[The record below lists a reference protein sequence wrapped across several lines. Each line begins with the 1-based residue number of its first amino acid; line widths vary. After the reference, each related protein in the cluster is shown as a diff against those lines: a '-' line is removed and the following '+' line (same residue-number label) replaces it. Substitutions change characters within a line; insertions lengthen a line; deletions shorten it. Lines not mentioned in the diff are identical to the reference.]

1 MALIDYNNGTAT
13 ISVNGGQPPFS
24 YLLKQ
29 GGVAATHNG
38 ANFVNPIVSSNQSV
52 VFGDASDLTGSYGMP
67 SGTYTCEIT
76 DNNNC
81 VVTTSQIVIS
91 QTEEATTTQAT
102 AATTLATA
110 ATTLATIPTTLA
122 TAGTTLATVGTTL
135 ATNETTLAT
144 NETTLATNETTL
156 ATNET
161 TLATTTLPTF
171 TCTEA
176 GLIVDDGITGDG
188 LSYENV
194 GTATSITPTSQQSGN
209 TEYTV
214 TITVPATNTFGTPYS
229 NAGASIECTDFAI
242 GTDPTTLATTTT
254 TIATTLAPTYSL
266 SVNSPVNEGSDMTFT
281 LTTTGLQDNDVVPF
295 GLGGTAS
302 VNVNEPW
309 LGDYSPVTPTEFVI
323 TNNSATYTVTTYEDN
338 TTESGGN
345 ETIILTLAAFDSQGN
360 GTFSESVTGEIVD
373 TSQTPTY
380 NTITAQTVN
389 EGQNM
394 TFTLSTANVANGTT
408 VDFAFSGTATQGTDY
423 TVPGALQMTI
433 NNNSATYT
441 IATTADQIT
450 DGNETV
456 IMSLNVT
463 DNSGNLTDFI
473 TGTGTIT
480 DTSIDPTTLATTT
493 TAAPLNR
500 TFYYIHAGQSTTP
513 YTSSL
518 TGPGPFYIN
527 GGNGNTTDLSIA
539 MQDMIANSGNQYY
552 GLVESFVMPQGV
564 NITGNGNATTWSYP
578 QTGAAEPYYIAV
590 PDNADFQVNLLSAGV
605 LTNLA
610 NNQPTNAASVGGF
623 TDANGNDYLLYQL
636 AAASSTGSSNWA
648 FV

>member
-1 MALIDYNNGTAT
+1 
-13 ISVNGGQPPFS
+13 
-24 YLLKQ
+24 
-29 GGVAATHNG
+29 
-38 ANFVNPIVSSNQSV
+38 
-52 VFGDASDLTGSYGMP
+52 
-67 SGTYTCEIT
+67 
-76 DNNNC
+76 
-81 VVTTSQIVIS
+81 
-91 QTEEATTTQAT
+91 
-102 AATTLATA
+102 
-110 ATTLATIPTTLA
+110 
-122 TAGTTLATVGTTL
+122 
-135 ATNETTLAT
+135 
-144 NETTLATNETTL
+144 
-156 ATNET
+156 
-161 TLATTTLPTF
+161 
-171 TCTEA
+171 
-176 GLIVDDGITGDG
+176 
-188 LSYENV
+188 
-194 GTATSITPTSQQSGN
+194 
-209 TEYTV
+209 
-214 TITVPATNTFGTPYS
+214 
-229 NAGASIECTDFAI
+229 
-242 GTDPTTLATTTT
+242 
-254 TIATTLAPTYSL
+254 
-266 SVNSPVNEGSDMTFT
+266 
-281 LTTTGLQDNDVVPF
+281 
-295 GLGGTAS
+295 
-302 VNVNEPW
+302 
-309 LGDYSPVTPTEFVI
+309 
-323 TNNSATYTVTTYEDN
+323 
-338 TTESGGN
+338 
-345 ETIILTLAAFDSQGN
+345 
-360 GTFSESVTGEIVD
+360 
-373 TSQTPTY
+373 
-380 NTITAQTVN
+380 
-389 EGQNM
+389 
-394 TFTLSTANVANGTT
+394 
-408 VDFAFSGTATQGTDY
+408 
-423 TVPGALQMTI
+423 VPGALQMTI